1 MAMAMPGYSYEH
13 ANHCVYIRNINEK
26 VKRDELLKAL
36 WAVFQQFGEILD
48 ICARPKKQSLR
59 GQAWIVFRDMSSA
72 AAALQQMQGYMFHSK
87 PLALAY
93 SKQKSD
99 AIAKLDGTYVERK
112 KTREK
117 KKKRATAAEEPPAK
131 RRRGR
136 ENVRK
141 RPDSLPNKVLF
152 VEQLPR
158 TPDAQQMLTVLFQ
171 NFQGFREVRMP
182 PTNTGVAF
190 VEFDSEV
197 TSAYAMSSLQG
208 FKIMPTNELKIS
220 YAKK

>member
-1 MAMAMPGYSYEH
+1 MQVAPYSYEQ
-13 ANHCVYIRNINEK
+13 ANHCIYIRNINEK
-26 VKRDELLKAL
+26 VKRDELLKQL

-59 GQAWIVFRDMSSA
+59 GQAWVVFRDISSA

-87 PLALAY
+87 PLVVSY

-112 KTREK
+112 KPREK
-117 KKKRATAAEEPPAK
+117 KKRKVAAEEPASK
-131 RRRGR
+131 RRRGPQTGKKN
-136 ENVRK
+136 E
-141 RPDSLPNKVLF
+141 PQPNKVLF
-152 VEQLPR
+152 VEQLPAR
-158 TPDAQQMLTVLFQ
+158 DDTQQMLTVLFQ
-171 NFQGFREVRMP
+171 NFQGFREVRLP
-182 PTNTGVAF
+182 PSNTTVAF
-190 VEFDSEV
+190 VEFDSEM

-208 FKIMPTNELKIS
+208 FQIMPGHELKVS